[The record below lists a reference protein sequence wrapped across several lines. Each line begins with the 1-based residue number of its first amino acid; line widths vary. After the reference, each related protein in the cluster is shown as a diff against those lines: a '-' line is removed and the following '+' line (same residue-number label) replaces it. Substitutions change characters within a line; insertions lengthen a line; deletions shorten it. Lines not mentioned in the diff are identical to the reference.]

1 MHKVLV
7 VTMRLWIVLLLAFKE
22 EKLVCAR
29 ALAVLE

>member
-7 VTMRLWIVLLLAFKE
+7 VTMLLWIVLLLALKE
-22 EKLVCAR
+22 EKIACAR